1 MSTNYEKE
9 SLKVNAGLACSLSLS
24 VFFSLHNT
32 FLICLSGKSNENAMN
47 EYISLVEELKQKYG
61 I

>member
-9 SLKVNAGLACSLSLS
+9 SLKVKAGLACSFSLS

>member
-1 MSTNYEKE
+1 MSTNYEKVSE
-9 SLKVNAGLACSLSLS
+9 SKSRTSLFIKS
-24 VFFSLHNT
+24 VCLFSLHNT